1 MRSSL
6 VRIAVLAGLFACET
20 PPTQPETT
28 LAVGSTPVPPIPAN
42 PVIAYQLENGT
53 KPDNVMVMNS
63 DGSAPAAVFTGLAYT
78 GFTWSPDGHD
88 LVFGGG
94 VGGVSGVYTVH
105 VTVVNGVATGSNTR
119 LLQAGFQ
126 WGDPQWSPQGDLIA
140 VSGEVPNGGQ
150 SGILTFPVLGGPV
163 SVAYTVPASSTIR
176 HVGFSTWSPDQ
187 TRIAFTEI
195 LNSDASSTLKILDLA
210 TGSVTDVISAPVL
223 IRWADWSHDG
233 SRIAYSMQ
241 SGRTENVYTIP
252 AAAGA
257 APSLV
262 GPGRAPSW
270 TPTDERLVINIAG
283 QTDAIG
289 VVSSNG
295 GPVTVLAKNGKFAD
309 SR

>member
-105 VTVVNGVATGSNTR
+105 VTVVTEWPREVTPGCFKPDS
-119 LLQAGFQ
+119 
-126 WGDPQWSPQGDLIA
+126 
-140 VSGEVPNGGQ
+140 SG
-150 SGILTFPVLGGPV
+150 GI
-163 SVAYTVPASSTIR
+163 R
-176 HVGFSTWSPDQ
+176 
-187 TRIAFTEI
+187 
-195 LNSDASSTLKILDLA
+195 
-210 TGSVTDVISAPVL
+210 
-223 IRWADWSHDG
+223 
-233 SRIAYSMQ
+233 
-241 SGRTENVYTIP
+241 SGR
-252 AAAGA
+252 
-257 APSLV
+257 L
-262 GPGRAPSW
+262 RA
-270 TPTDERLVINIAG
+270 T
-283 QTDAIG
+283 
-289 VVSSNG
+289 
-295 GPVTVLAKNGKFAD
+295 
-309 SR
+309 